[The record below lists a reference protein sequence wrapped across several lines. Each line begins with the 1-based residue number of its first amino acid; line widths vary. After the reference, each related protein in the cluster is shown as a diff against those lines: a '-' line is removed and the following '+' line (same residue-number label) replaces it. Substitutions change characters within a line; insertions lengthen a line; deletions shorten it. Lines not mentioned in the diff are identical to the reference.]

1 MFTSPRPQK
10 APAGAG
16 GKPAGDGGAAGA
28 SGSAR
33 PDGEGGIGHRRQ
45 PSRTSEGSSLASDV
59 EPVAS
64 IPAMNA
70 ARASVGSL
78 PELAHSLGAESE
90 ESDDDG
96 DAGEEIASL
105 LHQGE
110 QSEQMRLFD
119 LAVRMSGEVDVRD
132 HKRNLKKHKACFTG
146 RVAVQWMLTNGVAR
160 TVDDAVATG
169 QKLSDAGLVKP
180 VAAGRAFLNRSFL
193 YRFGDGMDRYVQAA
207 RWCLSQ
213 EMGKIRG
220 EVKDVCAVVD
230 RHTAATRAISAEHAA
245 AMERVELVMF
255 EMRTQLA
262 WTRAA
267 VFMLAVA
274 CLFLTF
280 VCVPASEDDVKE
292 GGLSGLFSGL
302 FQGLFRGSSA
312 AARLHAILPRATHAL
327 VAIVAS
333 ALSFSAGVF
342 VVDRKSFDAVLYT
355 ADHRYFLDGTGTDA
369 SDDEPDS
376 DADEESVDGDGR
388 GGSIGDPDRGFL
400 AGPGSSRG
408 VAGLRRRLR
417 RRGSAQNLRI
427 DVDATEPSGGTG
439 SRRAE
444 VAGVAA
450 GRVSDGTYADKY
462 VPLGPGLR
470 SLSQRGG
477 FRDVDSPRGT
487 SHAPGTPTR
496 RLVRLTSFGRFF
508 GMSPRAPGSRSGR
521 GEEGLDGGV
530 RPEDQALPPPA
541 ASSAVFGDVGSKP
554 VGLRLSP
561 EYPRQ
566 WIPSG
571 PSRPSD
577 GVSLPAQVPFE
588 FETELFKGKAV
599 IYLRGLSNT
608 PERVFKGKARAIQFS
623 VQGRFK
629 REVAMDDLHF
639 GLSLAR
645 PLRNLPTRWLL
656 NLCTRVVQ
664 SLGAQYS
671 MDLSDP
677 TADRPYMLAPIILA
691 AQTVSCAAPGREPDL
706 TLAPIEENARLTF
719 LGHGGKG
726 VGANERRR
734 KIAKIIRD
742 AKHARRKAGV
752 GDVNP
757 GELTR
762 DGRVPSFDVDSTW
775 TFSFWQSQIDVSK
788 YSVDLGVGKFD
799 LVPIMDGQP
808 IALLCQT
815 SDASRVGFR
824 FEVWHERLL
833 QRAHSH
839 RSPDDVERR
848 PPRDADEDS
857 SRGDGDATETAGR
870 GEAPE
875 EAPEEAAARPAS

>member
-16 GKPAGDGGAAGA
+16 GKPAGDGGAACA

-33 PDGEGGIGHRRQ
+33 PDGTSEGGHRRE

-78 PELAHSLGAESE
+78 PELAHQLNGAESE

-180 VAAGRAFLNRSFL
+180 VSAGRAFLNRSFL

-207 RWCLSQ
+207 RWCMSQ

-267 VFMLAVA
+267 VFMLAVSV
-274 CLFLTF
+274 LFLTF
-280 VCVPASEDDVKE
+280 SRASEDDVA
-292 GGLSGLFSGL
+292 GFSDISRLFSGLFSGL
-302 FQGLFRGSSA
+302 FSDSA
-312 AARLHAILPRATHAL
+312 PRATHAL
-327 VAIVAS
+327 VAALAS

-355 ADHRYFLDGTGTDA
+355 ADDTGYFLDRIHGV
-369 SDDEPDS
+369 SDDDES
-376 DADEESVDGDGR
+376 DESVDGDGDR
-388 GGSIGDPDRGFL
+388 DGDGFAGSIGRPDRAFL
-400 AGPGSSRG
+400 ASPGSSRG

-417 RRGSAQNLRI
+417 RLRNPRI
-427 DVDATEPSGGTG
+427 DVDAIGRD
-439 SRRAE
+439 SRGKMTPTAG
-444 VAGVAA
+444 VAGVA
-450 GRVSDGTYADKY
+450 DEYAPP
-462 VPLGPGLR
+462 VRSGLR
-470 SLSQRGG
+470 SPSQRDG
-477 FRDVDSPRGT
+477 FRDVDSPRGKST
-487 SHAPGTPTR
+487 APGTPTR
-496 RLVRLTSFGRFF
+496 RLARLTAFGRFF
-508 GMSPRAPGSRSGR
+508 GMSPRGARSGR
-521 GEEGLDGGV
+521 GREGLDGAGAGG
-530 RPEDQALPPPA
+530 RPEDQALPPPL
-541 ASSAVFGDVGSKP
+541 ASSAVFGDSGSRP

-566 WIPSG
+566 WIPRG
-571 PSRPSD
+571 PSRPTD

-588 FETELFKGKAV
+588 FETELFKGRAV
-599 IYLRGLSNT
+599 IYLRGLTNT

-671 MDLSDP
+671 MNLSDP

-691 AQTVSCAAPGREPDL
+691 AQTVSCAAPGSEPDL
-706 TLAPIEENARLTF
+706 ALAPIEENARLTW

-752 GDVNP
+752 DPGVNP
-757 GELTR
+757 GELMR
-762 DGRVPSFDVDSTW
+762 DGRVPSFDVDQVW

-815 SDASRVGFR
+815 SDASRIGFR

-833 QRAHSH
+833 QRAHS
-839 RSPDDVERR
+839 RQTPDDVVAR
-848 PPRDADEDS
+848 PPKDDDGDS
-857 SRGDGDATETAGR
+857 SRAGDEDTSRAGDGDAKTTETARR

-875 EAPEEAAARPAS
+875 EAWEEAGRLDPR